1 MKNFSFSTI
10 LICFLLVIFTIAL
23 PIFIQKDMGEIFSLI
38 INPIIW
44 TGISIVA
51 YFNNDNNIEI
61 EIGTGKGKFIIE
73 KALQNSNINFIG
85 IEKYDSPLVSA
96 VKKLEELDIN
106 NLRLICYDAFTID
119 NIFDK
124 EISKIYLNFSDP
136 WPKKRHTKR
145 RLTSSRFLEKY
156 DLIFKDTKMI
166 EMKTDNDDLFD
177 YSCESFSEYGY
188 KIVSKDTNHISDI
201 TTEYE
206 DKFRSIGKNINY
218 ISVVKD

>member
-1 MKNFSFSTI
+1 MRLKHI
-10 LICFLLVIFTIAL
+10 
-23 PIFIQKDMGEIFSLI
+23 KDADKI
-38 INPIIW
+38 INRSTYIIENPEEYKGLW
-44 TGISIVA
+44 NKL
-51 YFNNDNNIEI
+51 FNNDNNIEI

-73 KALQNSNINFIG
+73 KALQNPNINFIG

-106 NLRLICYDAFTID
+106 NLRLICYDALTID
-119 NIFDK
+119 NVFDR

-145 RLTSSRFLEKY
+145 RLTSNRFLEKY
-156 DLIFKDTKMI
+156 DLIFKDTKRI
-166 EMKTDNDDLFD
+166 EIKTDNDDLFN
-177 YSCESFSEYGY
+177 YSCESITKYGY
-188 KIVSKDTNHISDI
+188 KIIEKDTNHISDI

-218 ISVVKD
+218 ISVVKE

>member
-1 MKNFSFSTI
+1 MRLKHI
-10 LICFLLVIFTIAL
+10 
-23 PIFIQKDMGEIFSLI
+23 KDADKI
-38 INPIIW
+38 INKSNYIIENPEEYKGKW
-44 TGISIVA
+44 NKL
-51 YFNNDNNIEI
+51 FNNDNNIEI

-145 RLTSSRFLEKY
+145 RLTSSRFLES
-156 DLIFKDTKMI
+156 MI
-166 EMKTDNDDLFD
+166 
-177 YSCESFSEYGY
+177 
-188 KIVSKDTNHISDI
+188 
-201 TTEYE
+201 
-206 DKFRSIGKNINY
+206 
-218 ISVVKD
+218 